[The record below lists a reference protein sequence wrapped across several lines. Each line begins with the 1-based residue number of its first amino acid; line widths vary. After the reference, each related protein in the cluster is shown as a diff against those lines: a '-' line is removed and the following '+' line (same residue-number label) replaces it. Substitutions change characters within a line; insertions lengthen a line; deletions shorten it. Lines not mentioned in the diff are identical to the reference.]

1 MFEHHAYVTLTIWTV
16 AVEEGW
22 GTTEIF
28 EVECKHLEELTTVAQ
43 AVGARFN
50 MKIWIAQEDLKIILK
65 MEHEEPGYG

>member
-1 MFEHHAYVTLTIWTV
+1 M

-50 MKIWIAQEDLKIILK
+50 MKISTQLHRKTSRLSSRWSMKSLVMDSLVPRLT
-65 MEHEEPGYG
+65 